1 MSHQRLNSEP
11 NILLKFSL
19 LPRKVKGNQTN
30 NNNKNLSSTLLPN
43 PALIPFLYLAS
54 KTGKNSLHWMPSTS
68 SLPPHSTNLFAHNLC
83 LKSTNDLLYV
93 TTMALPY
100 RDTCGM

>member
-1 MSHQRLNSEP
+1 
-11 NILLKFSL
+11 
-19 LPRKVKGNQTN
+19 
-30 NNNKNLSSTLLPN
+30 
-43 PALIPFLYLAS
+43 
-54 KTGKNSLHWMPSTS
+54 MPSTS